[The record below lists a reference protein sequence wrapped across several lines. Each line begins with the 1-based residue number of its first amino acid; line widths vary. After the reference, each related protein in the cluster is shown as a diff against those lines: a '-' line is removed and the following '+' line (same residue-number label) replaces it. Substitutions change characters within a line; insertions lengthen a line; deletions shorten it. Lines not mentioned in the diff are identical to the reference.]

1 MDPFRSLVKYSLRV
15 LMLGFFLSSLTWVPQ
30 VYHFFIIFF
39 SVSLP
44 KIISMAVAPKSL
56 FIVSNLIVIFL
67 FGESKLG
74 KCTKNDEYDCMI
86 GNEKVEYFEV
96 ERKMLSYEISK
107 ETDHVEIIQENKEV
121 EVVEVVEERDIV
133 DIVDKKEIIMIQEDG
148 EEGERECEE
157 MEMREDEEEMEREE
171 EEMEEWPAE
180 EFNKRVED
188 FIAKFNMQI
197 RLEAR
202 MAISCY

>member
-1 MDPFRSLVKYSLRV
+1 
-15 LMLGFFLSSLTWVPQ
+15 
-30 VYHFFIIFF
+30 
-39 SVSLP
+39 
-44 KIISMAVAPKSL
+44 MAVAPKSL

-74 KCTKNDEYDCMI
+74 KCTKNDEYDCMT
-86 GNEKVEYFEV
+86 GNEKVEYFGV

-107 ETDHVEIIQENKEV
+107 ETDVGIIQENTEV
-121 EVVEVVEERDIV
+121 EVVVAVDVEEKDIV
-133 DIVDKKEIIMIQEDG
+133 DIVDKREEIMTQEDG
-148 EEGERECEE
+148 EEGKRECEE
-157 MEMREDEEEMEREE
+157 MEMREDEEEIESENEELEREE

-180 EFNKRVED
+180 VFNKKVED